1 MYIKNQL
8 KKVEAH
14 YKALK
19 EFYDEIK
26 KLDFDFTVD
35 SYENCKP
42 CKKLY

>member
-19 EFYDEIK
+19 EFYEAIQDM
-26 KLDFDFTVD
+26 DFDFTLD
-35 SYENCKP
+35 SF
-42 CKKLY
+42 